1 MMKHQDQPRRRAA
14 AAARLAAAAVLLT
27 LGSAAA
33 SAATLQLD
41 ASGKL
46 LGARGVVVGGTS
58 YDVSFGDGSC
68 IALMGGCDAN
78 ADFAFNTQQAVF
90 AASQALLAQVFEA
103 FPTYDADPRL
113 TRGCEFSAVFWQG
126 SLQGTCQIITAY
138 TLLLPTQPGATLQVA
153 THMMNNDARDFY
165 DVTGKV
171 NDNIVVNPDTT
182 LTGTSW
188 PGSTTTWAVW
198 SRAATTPGGTVPEP
212 GTLPLAVLAAVGLV
226 GLRRRARRVEA
237 AGGH

>member
-1 MMKHQDQPRRRAA
+1 MMKHQHQPRPRAA
-14 AAARLAAAAVLLT
+14 AAARLTAAVLLA
-27 LGSAAA
+27 LGSATA
-33 SAATLQLD
+33 SAATLQVD
-41 ASGKL
+41 AAGKL

-113 TRGCEFSAVFWQG
+113 TRGCESSGVIWQG
-126 SLQGTCQIITAY
+126 SLQATCQIVTAY
-138 TLLLPTQPGATLQVA
+138 NLLLPTQPGATLQVA
-153 THMMNNDARDFY
+153 THMMNNDSRDAY
-165 DVTGKV
+165 DVTGAINV
-171 NDNIVVNPDTT
+171 NFVVNPDTT
-182 LTGTSW
+182 LDGTSW

-198 SRAATTPGGTVPEP
+198 SRSAATPGGTVPEP
-212 GTLPLAVLAAVGLV
+212 GTLPLAALAAAGVI
-226 GLRRRARRVEA
+226 GLRRRSRRVEV
-237 AGGH
+237 AGQN